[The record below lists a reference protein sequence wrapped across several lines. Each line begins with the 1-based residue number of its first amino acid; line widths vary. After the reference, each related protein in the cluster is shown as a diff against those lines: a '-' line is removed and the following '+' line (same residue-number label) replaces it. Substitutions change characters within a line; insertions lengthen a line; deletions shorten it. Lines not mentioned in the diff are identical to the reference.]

1 MSKVK
6 YYPAEGPFLSTAL
19 RGGGQYV
26 LRVRQATEQ
35 GYIECLPFGVADL
48 AYPTSQ
54 LRRARVKDDG
64 MVASS
69 LMAGEVSQCVF
80 IVYEED

>member
-1 MSKVK
+1 MSKAK
-6 YYPAEGPFLSTAL
+6 HYPTDGPFLSTAS
-19 RGGGQYV
+19 RGGQFV

-35 GYIECLPFGVADL
+35 GYIECLPGGVADL

-64 MVASS
+64 LVASA
-69 LMAGEVSQCVF
+69 LMAGETSQYLF
-80 IVYEED
+80 IVYDI

>member
-1 MSKVK
+1 MSKAK
-6 YYPAEGPFLSTAL
+6 YYSLERPFLSTAL
-19 RGGGQYV
+19 RGGQLV
-26 LRVRQATEQ
+26 LQVRQATEQ
-35 GYIECLPFGVADL
+35 GYIECVPNGVADL

-64 MVASS
+64 LVASA
-69 LMAGEVSQCVF
+69 LMAGETSQCVF

>member
-1 MSKVK
+1 MSKAK
-6 YYPAEGPFLSTAL
+6 YYSLDRPFLSTAS
-19 RGGGQYV
+19 RGGQFV
-26 LRVRQATEQ
+26 LQVRQATEQ
-35 GYIECLPFGVADL
+35 GYIECMPGGVCDL

-64 MVASS
+64 MVASA